1 MLNNVKNISFQG
13 YKNIISNDL
22 TGNNSRTIFFS
33 AQLNNENCSDL
44 NNYQKI
50 INSDN
55 RFQSSVSD
63 DIITCLYIRNGMSDR
78 ITLNGI
84 PLPWGTELIEM
95 QHTLPKDLYKKEEG
109 IALKCYTLL
118 ANITRQMM
126 QNNLCT
132 KDSKIIDVFK
142 KLMNFW
148 NKVGLD
154 KKSAYDLVKSSLIS
168 NEPFDKSALYLNRR
182 IQKSMNTLLK

>member
-1 MLNNVKNISFQG
+1 
-13 YKNIISNDL
+13 
-22 TGNNSRTIFFS
+22 
-33 AQLNNENCSDL
+33 
-44 NNYQKI
+44 
-50 INSDN
+50 
-55 RFQSSVSD
+55 
-63 DIITCLYIRNGMSDR
+63 
-78 ITLNGI
+78 
-84 PLPWGTELIEM
+84 
-95 QHTLPKDLYKKEEG
+95 
-109 IALKCYTLL
+109 
-118 ANITRQMM
+118 MM

>member
-95 QHTLPKDLYKKEEG
+95 Q
-109 IALKCYTLL
+109 
-118 ANITRQMM
+118 
-126 QNNLCT
+126 NNLCT